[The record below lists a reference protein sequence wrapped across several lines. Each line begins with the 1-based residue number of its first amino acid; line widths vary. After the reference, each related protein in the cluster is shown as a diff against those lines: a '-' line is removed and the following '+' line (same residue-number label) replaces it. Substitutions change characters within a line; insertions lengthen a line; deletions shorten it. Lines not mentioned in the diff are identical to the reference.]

1 MESAPSCHS
10 KSLPASQVPLR
21 FALQRKR
28 HHSLPKHPRYLPP
41 VNSLPRSV
49 SIKPNGG
56 YSWVVWLQ
64 VCMRVIYRAPPP
76 TSHPSL
82 HSSSLRQPPNPSPQ
96 RPVGLLL
103 NHGAP
108 GSSVNF
114 PEHPADHSTTL
125 HVPKEQTQASRGTW
139 PGHLP
144 TRPDSAHSRSPT
156 GNGPEKPPSESPGLC
171 TGSAFR

>member
-1 MESAPSCHS
+1 MPFKVPSSQPGSLEVCTAKEETS
-10 KSLPASQVPLR
+10 LVTKTPQVLATSELPAPQCVNQTQRGLLLGRLVTSLHESY
-21 FALQRKR
+21 LQG
-28 HHSLPKHPRYLPP
+28 PP
-41 VNSLPRSV
+41 
-49 SIKPNGG
+49 
-56 YSWVVWLQ
+56 
-64 VCMRVIYRAPPP
+64 
-76 TSHPSL
+76 SHQSPSL

-125 HVPKEQTQASRGTW
+125 HVPKEQTQASIGTW